1 MDTNAILYFLY
12 DKEIASV
19 KAKFSISFI
28 TEIELLSYPYINKEE
43 EEIIKSFLNVIDIVD
58 INPEIKRFT
67 IDFRKKYKLRVPDAI
82 ICATAYSYKI
92 LLVSNDKQLF
102 KAKECAVMKY
112 EDFKNLYCIL
122 KNKDYED

>member
-12 DKEIASV
+12 DREIVSV
-19 KAKFSISFI
+19 KTKFVVSFI
-28 TEIELLSYPYINKEE
+28 TEIELLSYPCIDKEE
-43 EEIIKSFLNVIDIVD
+43 EEIIRSFLNVIDIVD

-92 LLVSNDKQLF
+92 PIVTNDKQLF
-102 KAKECAVMKY
+102 KVKECAVMRY
-112 EDFKNLYCIL
+112 EEFKSLYSIL
-122 KNKDYED
+122 RDENNGN